1 MYLFSFFLILQI
13 RLCYENRS
21 ERMTTIKEFIDEYHH
36 NYYQYYESTDEK
48 PLNFILPGNVYY
60 MNPCLSSDELY
71 YEYEQSKLFI
81 YHVFHSY
88 SLHSIASL
96 VVYMVQPSQDSLNPI
111 KALLQSLFWEWIP
124 SFRPSLSM
132 VLESPCMW
140 ELWSCPSPNLLHSH
154 LICLLFRVCVPF
166 DTHFYVIMNKQR
178 DWKSIHKGHVKEEK
192 LKRLENGEERQ

>member
-21 ERMTTIKEFIDEYHH
+21 ERMTTIKESIDEYH
-36 NYYQYYESTDEK
+36 
-48 PLNFILPGNVYY
+48 
-60 MNPCLSSDELY
+60 
-71 YEYEQSKLFI
+71 
-81 YHVFHSY
+81 HVFHSY